1 MKLLIIA
8 NAVTTQS
15 GARGIQANKL
25 INYLAEK
32 NDVFLITDRAAEK
45 SCRRELKVHS
55 LSFAAGIPL
64 IIKRTLRRILGPIMT
79 FDPVYI
85 HSSVRKAEKILIDE
99 NIDVILT
106 LSMDLSNAVIGMKLK
121 KRFPARILYTYIS
134 DPVSDNLY
142 LWSGRAGKRFYMGLE
157 TRICRI
163 SDTLITPSLQTAE
176 TLKSRYGTGGCRFM
190 NIPHCY
196 DMIPK
201 AAPAD
206 NNGYILHLGSLNEKR
221 TPGPVLDEMIR
232 SESSFRALGIKGIQL
247 VGPVSKKLKPKLKEK
262 YESYDWIKMTDKVSY
277 DRVDAY
283 ITDAAILLVIDAP
296 LDSSQFFPSKI
307 VEYLPFGK
315 PIIGVTPAGS
325 ETERILHKTGN
336 LAVSYGDIA
345 RLTEL
350 IGKALSEG
358 DRSARF
364 NPEEFHISNVG
375 RLWEA
380 ALKKADGSVYSG

>member
-25 INYLAEK
+25 INYLAAKYE
-32 NDVFLITDRAAEK
+32 VFLITDRAAKE
-45 SCRRELKVHS
+45 SCQRELKVQS
-55 LSFAAGIPL
+55 LFFAAGIPL
-64 IIKRTLRRILGPIMT
+64 IIKRTLRRILGPVMT

-85 HSSVRKAEKILIDE
+85 NSSVRKAVKILNEEGIED
-99 NIDVILT
+99 ILT

-121 KRFPARILYTYIS
+121 KRFPARILNTYIS

-142 LWSGRAGKRFYMGLE
+142 LWSGSAGRRFYRRLE
-157 TRICRI
+157 ARLCQV
-163 SDTLITPSLQTAE
+163 SDTVITPSLQTAE
-176 TLKSRYGTGGCRFM
+176 TLKSRYGADGCRFI

-201 AAPAD
+201 ATTED

-221 TPGPVLDEMIR
+221 SPGPVLDEMIR
-232 SESSFRALGIKGIQL
+232 AESSLRAMGIKGIQL

-262 YESYDWIKMTDKVSY
+262 YETYDWIKMTDKVTY
-277 DRVDAY
+277 DRVEAY

-325 ETERILHKTGN
+325 ETERILHKSGN
-336 LAVSYGDIA
+336 LAVSYGDIE

-350 IGKALSEG
+350 IGKALSGE
-358 DRSARF
+358 DRGTRF

-375 RLWEA
+375 KLWEA
-380 ALKKADGSVYSG
+380 ALKKADGTVYSD

>member
-25 INYLAEK
+25 INYLAAKYE
-32 NDVFLITDRAAEK
+32 VFLITDRAVEM
-45 SCRRELKVHS
+45 SCKRELKVHNLS
-55 LSFAAGIPL
+55 LAAGIPL

-85 HSSVRKAEKILIDE
+85 NSTFRKAVKILDDEGID
-99 NIDVILT
+99 DILT

-121 KRFPARILYTYIS
+121 KRFPSRILNTYIS

-142 LWSGRAGKRFYMGLE
+142 LWSGRAGRRFYRRLE
-157 TRICRI
+157 ARLCQV
-163 SDTLITPSLQTAE
+163 SDTVITPSLQTAE
-176 TLKSRYGTGGCRFM
+176 TLKSRYGTDGCRFI

-196 DMIPK
+196 DIVPK
-201 AAPAD
+201 ATKAD
-206 NNGYILHLGSLNEKR
+206 SNGYILHLGSLNEKR

-232 SESSFRALGIKGIQL
+232 SESSLRALGIRGIQL
-247 VGPVSKKLKPKLKEK
+247 VGPVSKNLKPKLKEK
-262 YESYDWIKMTDKVSY
+262 YESYGWIKMTDKVTY
-277 DRVDAY
+277 DRVEAY
-283 ITDAAILLVIDAP
+283 IAEAAILLVIDAP

-315 PIIGVTPAGS
+315 PILGVTPAGS
-325 ETERILHKTGN
+325 ETARILHKTGN
-336 LAVSYGDIA
+336 IAVSYGDIG

-350 IGKALSEG
+350 IGKALCGENQG
-358 DRSARF
+358 TRF

-375 RLWEA
+375 KLWEA
-380 ALKKADGSVYSG
+380 ALKKAGVTVNAG